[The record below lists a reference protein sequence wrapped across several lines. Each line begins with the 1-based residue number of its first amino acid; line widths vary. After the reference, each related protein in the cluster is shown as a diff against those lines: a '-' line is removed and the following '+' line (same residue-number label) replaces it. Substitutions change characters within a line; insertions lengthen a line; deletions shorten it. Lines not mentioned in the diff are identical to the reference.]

1 MIESTTQNCHIFVY
15 APKKEYY
22 KKFLYEPL
30 PIESTL
36 KFNLANHLNAEIV
49 AKNIHNTQ
57 DCIDW
62 ITWTFMYR
70 RLTQNPNYYS
80 LHEISGVAIN
90 NYLSEL
96 TESTIDELHESKCI
110 AVEEDNE
117 LEAINSGII
126 ANYYYVSIETVKN
139 FSDKINAGS
148 KLKDLLFILSEAKE
162 FEIIKIRNGEE
173 NLLA

>member
-1 MIESTTQNCHIFVY
+1 
-15 APKKEYY
+15 
-22 KKFLYEPL
+22 
-30 PIESTL
+30 
-36 KFNLANHLNAEIV
+36 
-49 AKNIHNTQ
+49 
-57 DCIDW
+57 
-62 ITWTFMYR
+62 MYR